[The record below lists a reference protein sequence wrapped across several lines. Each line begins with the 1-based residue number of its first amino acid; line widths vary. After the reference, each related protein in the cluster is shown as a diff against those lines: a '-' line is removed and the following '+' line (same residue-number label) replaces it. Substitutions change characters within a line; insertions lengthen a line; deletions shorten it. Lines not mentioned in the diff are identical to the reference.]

1 MYRSIHP
8 TFCSRSGMQTSEMS
22 KLQLDIDELS
32 ERVKRLERTTNPTDM
47 QMQMMLA
54 MRQEL
59 AAMRQELAARRQE
72 VAAGRQELAAMRQ
85 KEVLL
90 MQSEAARKR
99 FWVHGSD
106 LAVNPSRLILCLPHR
121 RDG

>member
-32 ERVKRLERTTNPTDM
+32 ERVKRLERTTNPTDLH
-47 QMQMMLA
+47 MQMMLA

-59 AAMRQELAARRQE
+59 
-72 VAAGRQELAAMRQ
+72 AAGRQELAAMRQ

>member
-1 MYRSIHP
+1 
-8 TFCSRSGMQTSEMS
+8 MS

-90 MQSEAARKR
+90 MQSEAA
-99 FWVHGSD
+99 
-106 LAVNPSRLILCLPHR
+106 
-121 RDG
+121 